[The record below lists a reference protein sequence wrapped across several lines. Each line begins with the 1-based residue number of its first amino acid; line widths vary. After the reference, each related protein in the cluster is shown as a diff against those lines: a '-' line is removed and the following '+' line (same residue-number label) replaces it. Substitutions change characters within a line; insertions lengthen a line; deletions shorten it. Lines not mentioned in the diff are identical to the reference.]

1 MATYKTYDTIGI
13 REDLQDAIYDISP
26 TTTPFMSTVGRT
38 KAKNTYH
45 EWQTDNLADVD
56 LDNAQVEVQDAT
68 SATLTPTTRI
78 GNRTQISDKVIQ
90 VSTTDDVV
98 DKAGR
103 STETAY
109 QLAKASAEIKRDM
122 ESILLSNQEAD
133 AGSSSSPRKL
143 GGLQT
148 WLETNYVGSG
158 TAGSEG
164 TTART
169 DGSAA
174 AFTEDMVKEAVK
186 SAYENGGTPTMLLV
200 SPTQKQVISTFAGI
214 AGQRYQA
221 PKSSPTT
228 IIGSADVYL
237 SDFGTLQ
244 VVPDR
249 FIPVQ
254 DSGADT
260 AFVLDSSMANVAYL
274 RPFKK
279 TKLAKM
285 GDSEKHLMNVEYT
298 LVVKNEKAHAIIADL
313 AK

>member
-13 REDLQDAIYDISP
+13 REDLQYAIYDISP

-45 EWQTDNLADVD
+45 EWQTDSLADVD
-56 LDNAQVEVQDAT
+56 LDNAQVEGQDAV

-78 GNRTQISDKVIQ
+78 GNRTQISEKVIQ

-98 DKAGR
+98 DKACR

-133 AGSSSSPRKL
+133 AGSTSAPRKL

-148 WLETNYVGSG
+148 WLETNYVGAG
-158 TAGSEG
+158 TAGKEG

-169 DGSAA
+169 DGSAS

-200 SPTQKQVISTFAGI
+200 SPTQKQV
-214 AGQRYQA
+214 
-221 PKSSPTT
+221 
-228 IIGSADVYL
+228 V
-237 SDFGTLQ
+237 
-244 VVPDR
+244 
-249 FIPVQ
+249 
-254 DSGADT
+254 
-260 AFVLDSSMANVAYL
+260 
-274 RPFKK
+274 
-279 TKLAKM
+279 
-285 GDSEKHLMNVEYT
+285 
-298 LVVKNEKAHAIIADL
+298 
-313 AK
+313 